1 MIVTHPEPNTRNRAR
16 LDGAT
21 YAGHARET
29 LPPARIALVPFSLDE
44 VEAQPEDIVRP
55 SLRRTPEAT
64 CSCSRA
70 ILADS

>member
-1 MIVTHPEPNTRNRAR
+1 MIVTHSEPNTRNRAR

-21 YAGHARET
+21 CAAHVGET

-55 SLRRTPEAT
+55 SPRWTAEAP

-70 ILADS
+70 ILAGS